1 MEDRVDLQSAFAE
14 LLEDAPCGIV
24 VTDPDGRLKYV
35 NETLSRWLNLPAAAE
50 ERPQRLPE
58 LMTGPGRLFYETHLA
73 PMMRLQGFAREI
85 SCSLKVMNGAPFPV
99 LLSGVARH
107 DPEGSP
113 VRFDY
118 TIFDARERRLYEDQ
132 LRAARRESDEL
143 AAIVRTSPNGILR
156 VQENGVILRWNAGA
170 ERLLGRTFEAVQGL
184 CVQDEIRLEDDP
196 DWFARAAATCKSKP
210 EAVFE
215 TVDSKGQHFEITVV
229 PIEEHETGAK
239 RNYSIVLRDISARK
253 KAELRL
259 KVAMNEMKHRIK
271 NTLTVVAG
279 IAKQT
284 LPAEFHASF
293 TGRLQAMSKAHDI
306 LTSEGQKT
314 ADLMELLA
322 LTEEEAGGA
331 ERFRISGV
339 TAMLPSEQATS
350 LSMALHELTT
360 NALKY
365 GALSEPNGYVEVA
378 CESLDQRG
386 GLLRIVWRERNGPP
400 VVEPTRRGFGSKMI
414 DTILK
419 FDLGGEV
426 EVDYRPDGLQCVISF
441 GKGKER

>member
-1 MEDRVDLQSAFAE
+1 MYDKEELRSAFAE

-24 VTDPDGRLKYV
+24 VTDPDGRLQYV
-35 NETLSRWLNLPAAAE
+35 NETLSRWLKLPANGE

-58 LMTGPGRLFYETHLA
+58 LMTGPGKLYYETHLA

-85 SCSLKVMNGAPFPV
+85 SCSMKVRNGSNLPV
-99 LLSGVARH
+99 LLSGVARQ
-107 DPEGSP
+107 DSEGNP

-132 LRAARRESDEL
+132 LRAARREADEL

-156 VQENGVILRWNAGA
+156 VEEDGVILRWNAGA
-170 ERLLGRTFEAVQGL
+170 ERLLGRSFEAVQGL
-184 CVQDEIRLEDDP
+184 RVQDEIWFEEDP
-196 DWFARAAATCKSKP
+196 DWFPRAVETCKSAP

-215 TVDSKGQHFEITVV
+215 TVDGKGQHFEITVV
-229 PIEEHETGAK
+229 PIREHEVGPK
-239 RNYSIVLRDISARK
+239 RNFSIVLRDISARK

-271 NTLTVVAG
+271 NTLAVVAG
-279 IAKQT
+279 MAKQT
-284 LPAEFHASF
+284 LPAEFRASF
-293 TGRLQAMSKAHDI
+293 IGRLQAMSKAHDI
-306 LTSEGQKT
+306 LTSEDHKS
-314 ADLMELLA
+314 ADLMELLT
-322 LTEEEAGGA
+322 LTADEAGGA
-331 ERFRISGV
+331 QRFRIKGI
-339 TAMLPSEQATS
+339 TAMLPSEQVTS

-365 GALSEPNGYVEVA
+365 GALSEPEGYVEVT
-378 CESLDQRG
+378 CEKIEDTG
-386 GLLRIVWRERNGPP
+386 DLLRLVWQECKGPP
-400 VVEPTRRGFGSKMI
+400 VVTPTRRGFGSKMI

-426 EVDYRPDGLQCVISF
+426 EVDYRSDGLRCVIMF
-441 GKGKER
+441 RV